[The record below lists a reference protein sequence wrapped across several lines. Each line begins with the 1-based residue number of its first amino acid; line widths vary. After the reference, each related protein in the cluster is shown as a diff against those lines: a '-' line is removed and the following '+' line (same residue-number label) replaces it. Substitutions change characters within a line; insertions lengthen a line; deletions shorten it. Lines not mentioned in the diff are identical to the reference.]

1 MAKPTRVDLSSA
13 TIDTVDAAVP
23 AEFDA
28 TFMTTNNH
36 GVKQCDPIR
45 ILLPDG
51 TRMSDLSTD
60 QAMPILHGLP
70 KNTINT
76 TLDDEEPNFELTTL
90 AAAAFAG
97 DDPLATKSRR
107 AVQVAAHTVLAY
119 IWACKVA
126 DGTQYPG
133 DLRRASRAGEIFLL
147 LPAYSGAD
155 PNQQHPSDQV
165 APQPD
170 IATPPLLKQRR
181 GGDSSTDT
189 TLDTSWDRA
198 RKAGRETK
206 VERETGSSDSRMPLS
221 PTPGLW
227 ITLCW
232 KKQMTAP

>member
-76 TLDDEEPNFELTTL
+76 TLDDEEPNLELTTL
-90 AAAAFAG
+90 AAAAFVG
-97 DDPLATKSRR
+97 NEPLATTPYR
-107 AVQVAAHTVLAY
+107 AVQVVAQTGLAY
-119 IWACKVA
+119 LRTCKA
-126 DGTQYPG
+126 SDGMQRLRN
-133 DLRRASRAGEIFLL
+133 LRRAFLGGEISLL
-147 LPAYSGAD
+147 LPAYPGAAH
-155 PNQQHPSDQV
+155 NQ
-165 APQPD
+165 
-170 IATPPLLKQRR
+170 
-181 GGDSSTDT
+181 
-189 TLDTSWDRA
+189 
-198 RKAGRETK
+198 
-206 VERETGSSDSRMPLS
+206 
-221 PTPGLW
+221 
-227 ITLCW
+227 
-232 KKQMTAP
+232 

>member
-76 TLDDEEPNFELTTL
+76 TLDDEEPNLELTTL

-97 DDPLATKSRR
+97 DDPLAS
-107 AVQVAAHTVLAY
+107 Y

-221 PTPGLW
+221 PTPGL
-227 ITLCW
+227 
-232 KKQMTAP
+232 